1 MRQKGRLTIIRVLPS
16 VKAAMRYKSDTEI
29 TDADIKASLTYVAG
43 LIERQGDTYWP
54 LVERLDYELLKR
66 RKRAMRLK
74 RLLKSSDQ
82 FL

>member
-16 VKAAMRYKSDTEI
+16 VKVAMRYKSDTEI
-29 TDADIKASLTYVAG
+29 TDADIKASLIFVAG

-66 RKRAMRLK
+66 QKRARRLK

>member
-29 TDADIKASLTYVAG
+29 TDADIKASLIFVAG

-54 LVERLDYELLKR
+54 LVERLDFELLNR
-66 RKRAMRLK
+66 QKRARRLK
-74 RLLKSSDQ
+74 RLLKPSDQ